1 MIPMEYVAYKR
12 ARFNATCGPVNIPF
26 GSILRVE
33 GDFLYWNDLPVC
45 AVTSQNAYDF
55 FARNDDGQ
63 GLERGALVNAIR
75 LRLQKRD
82 GEYQRRWNKVW
93 GDSVSRRYRRKDQED
108 YWLWSFDFYN
118 APVEDLRHI
127 AALIRA
133 KWKGR

>member
-1 MIPMEYVAYKR
+1 M
-12 ARFNATCGPVNIPF
+12 
-26 GSILRVE
+26 
-33 GDFLYWNDLPVC
+33 C

-127 AALIRA
+127 AALIQA